1 MGAAGRV
8 PTAERAVPQRGS
20 CGTWQRICAR
30 CGHGRPGRTGAPL
43 AVLRLIMPRAAQS
56 CCSSRV
62 IAHRSL
68 PRKANLVNVVCLLTL
83 VTVRRSLIRT
93 GMSRSKTVDMDM
105 MSSTSSSSTSSRMNM
120 NMPVAVP
127 MRDTST
133 IDRTDTSL
141 MKRNCMIKLSP
152 TPVMLFLVSFGIA
165 SLIFCIFD
173 FAQAVVTAV
182 VITLIMLIRAL

>member
-1 MGAAGRV
+1 M
-8 PTAERAVPQRGS
+8 
-20 CGTWQRICAR
+20 
-30 CGHGRPGRTGAPL
+30 
-43 AVLRLIMPRAAQS
+43 
-56 CCSSRV
+56 
-62 IAHRSL
+62 
-68 PRKANLVNVVCLLTL
+68 
-83 VTVRRSLIRT
+83 
-93 GMSRSKTVDMDM
+93 DMDM

-133 IDRTDTSL
+133 TDRTDTSL
-141 MKRNCMIKLSP
+141 MKRNCMIMLSP

-165 SLIFCIFD
+165 FLIFCIFD